1 MGIIRWILFAIL
13 SLAIAGLYFFQAPNQ
28 KYDKSK
34 YALYDQ
40 LSQKKIKEG
49 QLIFIAKPGFW
60 GDIAQAFSAK
70 DRRFAHVGIVAKSKD
85 GVITVINADGNPID
99 PKGSVREEPL
109 KNFMA
114 SATSI
119 GIYDLKLE
127 NKTITQIIDRARYY
141 VSQGYEFNSLFILD
155 QPKSFYCTELIWA
168 TVKDITH
175 LDIVPLKRVHLG
187 YEYIGIDD
195 LTINALTQEVIQ
207 LNL

>member
-1 MGIIRWILFAIL
+1 M
-13 SLAIAGLYFFQAPNQ
+13 SLAIAGLYFFQISHHVPEKN
-28 KYDKSK
+28 K

-60 GDIAQAFSAK
+60 GDIAQAFSEK
-70 DRRFAHVGIVAKSKD
+70 DKRFAHVGLIAKTIN
-85 GVITVINADGNPID
+85 GEITVINADGNPID

-119 GIYDLKLE
+119 SIYDLKLE
-127 NKTITQIIDRARYY
+127 NKTINQIIDRARYY
-141 VSQGYEFNSLFILD
+141 VDQRYEFNSQFILG
-155 QPKSFYCTELIWA
+155 QSNSLYCTELLWVSI
-168 TVKDITH
+168 KDVTQR
-175 LDIVPLKRVHLG
+175 DIVPNKRTHWG

-195 LTINALTQEVIQ
+195 LTTNPLTQEVIQ
-207 LNL
+207 LNLSRISHGFSDDD